1 MWCFMY
7 KTSKSKQSTTS
18 GRRGRWIFVSSR
30 TAREH
35 SETLSQKQTTKEKE
49 KRSKHYDVLNIEI
62 YVKPDFVVILL
73 FMLSLEKY
81 KNFSFNYRQFLRHEI

>member
-7 KTSKSKQSTTS
+7 KTSKSKQNTTS

-35 SETLSQKQTTKEKE
+35 SETVSKTTKEKE

-62 YVKPDFVVILL
+62 YVKPDFVVVLL

-81 KNFSFNYRQFLRHEI
+81 KYFSFNYRQFLRHEI